1 MLLEKITDLVKY
13 LLGINKLPKSF
24 RKFLKEH
31 GNEEIT
37 HLEITRTPI
46 DSIASGLMQVLTLG
60 DWNNIKKKAEVDKL
74 FHTAL
79 IINKKY
85 TLEKTAI
92 PNLKLG
98 QPITNSETESLVI
111 PVSPKVGPKTITI
124 AEFIQRGMDQM
135 GSKYYS
141 YDGFTNN
148 CQDFLRAHL
157 RASTL
162 LSEGID
168 QFLKQDIKSLIQE
181 TPSLSKY
188 IGRKIT
194 DIAGYGEGAYEELTK
209 KHGGLIGMKKY
220 AHGGMARG
228 KKFIM

>member
-1 MLLEKITDLVKY
+1 MVFQKIADLIKY

-31 GNEEIT
+31 GDEEIT

-46 DSIASGLMQVLTLG
+46 DSIATGLMQVLTLG
-60 DWNNIKKKAEVDKL
+60 DWNNIKKKAAVDRL

-98 QPITNSETESLVI
+98 QPVTNDETERLVI
-111 PVSPKVGPKTITI
+111 PVSPRVGPKSITI
-124 AEFIQRGMDQM
+124 AEFIERGMNQM
-135 GSKYYS
+135 GKDYYT
-141 YDGFTNN
+141 YDGFNNN
-148 CQDFLRAHL
+148 CQDFISAHL
-157 RASTL
+157 RASSL
-162 LSEGID
+162 LSEGIA
-168 QFLKQDIKSLIQE
+168 QFLKQDIKRLIE
-181 TPSLSKY
+181 ATPSLSKF

-194 DIAGYGEGAYEELTK
+194 DLAGYGEGAYEELAHK
-209 KHGGLIGMKKY
+209 RGGLVRY
-220 AHGGMARG
+220 AHGGMTKG

>member
-1 MLLEKITDLVKY
+1 MVFQKIADLVKY

-31 GNEEIT
+31 GDEPIT
-37 HLEITRTPI
+37 HLELTRTPI
-46 DSIASGLMQVLTLG
+46 DSIATGLMQVLTLG
-60 DWNNIKKKAEVDKL
+60 NWNDIKKKANVDRL

-92 PNLKLG
+92 PNLKVG
-98 QPITNSETESLVI
+98 QPITNEETESLVI

-124 AEFIQRGMDQM
+124 AEFVERGMNQM
-135 GSKYYS
+135 GDKYYS

-168 QFLKQDIKSLIQE
+168 KFLKQDIKSLVEE

-194 DIAGYGEGAYEELTK
+194 DLAGYGEGAYEELTK
-209 KHGGLIGMKKY
+209 KRGGMIQYLHGGITK
-220 AHGGMARG
+220 G